1 MKRKAV
7 FFFRENNEK
16 IMSIWEKKVKKE
28 IDVSDST
35 TSLLLRNQL
44 PYFIKDIAKIF
55 DRYKDLEE
63 MQDDEGFEEIIQDSS
78 DHGRHRASAPNYTV
92 KQVLQEYMVFHRT
105 ITDLLIEDEAYSKEV
120 ATVLKYIIETAM
132 IQSANSFTQSLQD
145 MREKVVG
152 TLAHDLRNPLSAA
165 YLAID
170 TLEYE
175 HGQERFRKMK
185 RLIRRSV
192 KNSLNLVEGLLDSI
206 SIEAGEGM
214 TIVFEETNL
223 MEDIDW
229 VYQEASEIYKNPIEL
244 VSEAKE
250 IKGVFDAA
258 AIRRVLEN
266 LISNGVKYGAE
277 DSRITITV
285 VDKTQDVLI
294 KVHNEGLPISKER
307 QKEIFHFL
315 ETKKK
320 ENAQMKSWGMGLYLV
335 KMVVEAHGG
344 ELNLQS
350 SEEEGTT
357 FEMILGKYTNE
368 IGKSKT
374 RVNIPELSS
383 TSPNEQNS
391 L

>member
-1 MKRKAV
+1 MKEKAV
-7 FFFRENNEK
+7 LFFRENNEK
-16 IMSIWEKKVKKE
+16 IISTWEKRVKKE
-28 IDVSDST
+28 IDVSHST
-35 TSLLLRNQL
+35 TSLILRNQL

-55 DRYKDLEE
+55 DRYKDLAEIK
-63 MQDDEGFEEIIQDSS
+63 DDEGFEEIIKDSS

-92 KQVLQEYMVFHRT
+92 KQVLNEYMVFHRT

-132 IQSANSFTQSLQD
+132 IHSADSFTQSLQD

-175 HGQERFRKMK
+175 HGQERFKKMK
-185 RLIRRSV
+185 RLIRRSM
-192 KNSLNLVEGLLDSI
+192 KNSLSLVEGLLDAI

-214 TIVFEETNL
+214 TIEFGETNL

-250 IKGVFDAA
+250 IKGVFDGA

-285 VDKTQDVLI
+285 INKTEDVLI
-294 KVHNEGLPISKER
+294 KVHNKGLPISKER
-307 QKEIFHFL
+307 QKEIFNFL

-320 ENAQMKSWGMGLYLV
+320 ENTQMKSWGMGLYLV

-350 SEEEGTT
+350 NEEEGTI
-357 FEMILGKYTNE
+357 FEMVLGKYTNHVGATKAQVDISE
-368 IGKSKT
+368 FSSASKY
-374 RVNIPELSS
+374 L
-383 TSPNEQNS
+383 Q
-391 L
+391 